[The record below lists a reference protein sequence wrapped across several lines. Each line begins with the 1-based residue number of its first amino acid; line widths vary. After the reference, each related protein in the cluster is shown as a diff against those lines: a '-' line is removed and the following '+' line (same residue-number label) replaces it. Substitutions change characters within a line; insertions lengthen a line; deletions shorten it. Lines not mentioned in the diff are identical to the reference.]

1 MESSRIEA
9 EECDFERRSAKR
21 RKNIEHVSQ
30 PKVVAASEVVNLTN
44 LNKNKAASQPKK
56 AAPNKKTEKIRVGD
70 VGYEFRKRFDA
81 GWFSGRVVE
90 IRPGA
95 SELPLV
101 AFLLMYCDFHLLMVN
116 LYLEQWRTKIDVSF
130 TLMVILRISLWL
142 ISAGV
147 RGYNLSGDWQG
158 LTITNRQEA
167 S

>member
-30 PKVVAASEVVNLTN
+30 PKVVAASEVVNLT
-44 LNKNKAASQPKK
+44 KNVAPKPKK
-56 AAPNKKTEKIRVGD
+56 AAPNKKAEKIGVGD

-130 TLMVILRISLWL
+130 TLMVILRISRWP